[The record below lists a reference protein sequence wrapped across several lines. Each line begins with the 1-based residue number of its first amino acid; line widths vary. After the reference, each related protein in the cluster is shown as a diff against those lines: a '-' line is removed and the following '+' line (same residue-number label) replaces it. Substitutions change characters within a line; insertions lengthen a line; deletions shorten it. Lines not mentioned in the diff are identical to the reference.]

1 MAPVHNI
8 GQTNPLELEDMHQDK
23 NVVITVKYLLI
34 GMEWYALV
42 VKDNYAA
49 FLEVEKAR
57 KNI

>member
-1 MAPVHNI
+1 MAPAHSI
-8 GQTNPLELEDMHQDK
+8 EQTNLLELEDMHQDK